1 MGEDKKNFGWKLEE
15 MAKSVEILEKT
26 FNNSKIEIELKLNES
41 DFLQVSQ
48 YFRIDTSKSKCVVS
62 IGEVNFTFLKM

>member
-41 DFLQVSQ
+41 DFLEVSQ
-48 YFRIDTSKSKCVVS
+48 YFRIDTSKSKCVVL

>member
-26 FNNSKIEIELKLNES
+26 FNNSKIEIDLKLNES

>member
-1 MGEDKKNFGWKLEE
+1 MGEDKKGFGWKLEE

-41 DFLQVSQ
+41 DFSEVAQ
-48 YFRIDTSKSKCVVS
+48 YFRIDTSKSKCVVL

>member
-48 YFRIDTSKSKCVVS
+48 YFRIDTSKSKCVVL

>member
-1 MGEDKKNFGWKLEE
+1 MGEDKKNFGRKLEE

-41 DFLQVSQ
+41 DFLEVSQ
-48 YFRIDTSKSKCVVS
+48 YFRIDTSKSKCVVL

>member
-1 MGEDKKNFGWKLEE
+1 MGEDKKCFGSKLEE

-41 DFLQVSQ
+41 DFLEVSQ
-48 YFRIDTSKSKCVVS
+48 YFRIDTSKSKCVVL

>member
-41 DFLQVSQ
+41 DFLEVSQ